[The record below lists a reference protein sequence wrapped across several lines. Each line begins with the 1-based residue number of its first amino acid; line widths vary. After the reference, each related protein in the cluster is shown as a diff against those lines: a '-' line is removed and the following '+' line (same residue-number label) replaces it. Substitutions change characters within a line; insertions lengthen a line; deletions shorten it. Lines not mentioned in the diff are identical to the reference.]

1 MRYLPM
7 LNFPYYSLRQYD
19 RIWDEGPYKLIS
31 TYYGTY
37 VLDYVDKTRGKTL
50 AERRLQLLTSTDLP
64 YKVYQFEKR
73 YTNVAQLLI
82 DPHRIFLDKEG
93 EVKKIRKPHRYR
105 LTCCKVLSIVEL
117 GFKKYGISFMLDGV
131 VEYFVHSEPSN
142 FIQVLIL
149 KTGWL
154 YYTSVAEKLPDTI
167 RGM

>member
-1 MRYLPM
+1 MKEGI
-7 LNFPYYSLRQYD
+7 NFPFYSLRSFHEI
-19 RIWDEGPYKLIS
+19 RIEGIYKVID
-31 TYYGTY
+31 THWGTY
-37 VLDYVDKTRGKTL
+37 ILDFADRSRADTL

-64 YKVYQFEKR
+64 YKVYQFKKR

-82 DPHRIFLDKEG
+82 DPNRIFLDKEG
-93 EVKKIRKPHRYR
+93 NVKKIRKPHRYR

-154 YYTSVAEKLPDTI
+154 YFDSVSEKLPDTT